1 MHDSGKKLREWLFL
15 PRDFETFRRSLL
27 RKLRIRPRF
36 GESQLVSGDT
46 FKKLCDYVVEGLIDN
61 DFEYFSQFQTLR
73 GRLFVQAVPD
83 SNATALLIE
92 ACTAGLRF
100 PELELVIHNG
110 DEVPDEPRMQ
120 LLNKSFK
127 SVFSVNWLG
136 SSEIAK
142 PLPIG
147 LENAAKLR
155 NGVPRDFIREI
166 NHGLRPFDQRDIEL
180 LVCFSIWTN
189 PSIRTEALSWARTLI
204 GATII
209 DEPITPRAYRKLLLR
224 SKYVLSPPGNGADC
238 HRTWEAL
245 YLGAVP
251 VVLNEYWP
259 FSNYDIPVVSLRN
272 WKEFDSRVKLNQFP
286 YPYEW
291 KNVSSWLR

>member
-1 MHDSGKKLREWLFL
+1 MHDFGKNLRKWLL
-15 PRDFETFRRSLL
+15 VPRDFETFRRSLL
-27 RKLRIRPRF
+27 RKLNILPR
-36 GESQLVSGDT
+36 GGASQIISGDT
-46 FKKLCDYVVEGLIDN
+46 FKKLCDYVVEGLVDN
-61 DFEYFSQFQTLR
+61 DFEYFSQFQNLS
-73 GRLFVQAVPD
+73 GRLFVQAEPD
-83 SNATALLIE
+83 SNASKLLIE
-92 ACTAGLRF
+92 ACAAGLRF
-100 PELELVIHNG
+100 PELELIIHNG
-110 DEVPDEPRMQ
+110 DQVPGEPGMQ

-136 SSEIAK
+136 GSEIAK

-155 NGVPRDFIREI
+155 NGVQKDFIREI
-166 NHGLRPFDQRDIEL
+166 NRGLKPLYQRDIEL

-189 PSIRTEALSWARTLI
+189 SAIRTEALNWARTLS

-209 DEPITPRAYRKLLLR
+209 DKPITPRAYRKLVLR

-251 VVLNEYWP
+251 VVLDEYWP
-259 FSNYDIPVVSLRN
+259 FSDYDIPVLSLRN
-272 WKEFDSRVKLNQFP
+272 WGEFESRVKHNHLP
-286 YPYEW
+286 CSSDW